1 MFREE
6 MRKTESIRQMQ
17 KLWTNLVKV
26 MLSSCFLDDNMDE
39 IYSSVVRVMENILEF
54 NKLCEEE

>member
-6 MRKTESIRQMQ
+6 MRKAESIRQMQ